1 MKCPESYQT
10 VKFSFLFMKGYLNHR
25 DISCIFFF
33 NCRSIYFLMN
43 IYSDSSQMALKY
55 LKNTKANIN
64 NALIMT
70 SDFNIRDNIWDPLLL
85 WQPLNTIS
93 NDLTNE

>member
-1 MKCPESYQT
+1 
-10 VKFSFLFMKGYLNHR
+10 
-25 DISCIFFF
+25 
-33 NCRSIYFLMN
+33 MN

-55 LKNTKANIN
+55 LKDTKANIN